1 MDIPIP
7 EGGNAVGLVDRAKNI
22 CITPKTEWPV
32 IAAEQSTAAGLMTGY
47 VAPLALIGP
56 VAAFIGGSVIGHTL
70 PFVGTYRTPMMM
82 GIALAIFIFVMAFV
96 GTFIL
101 SLIINALATSFGGE
115 KNSEQALKVAVYSY
129 TPAWIAGVL
138 QVIPFLGILAIL
150 AALYGLY
157 LLYLGLPR
165 LMKCPEEKAVGYTV
179 VVVICAIVLWIVI
192 SMIGASIG
200 GLGMMA
206 TGGMAGAMRDRGAA
220 VQIDKSS
227 PIGKLDEFSKKMEA
241 AGKKM
246 EAAGQKG
253 DQSAQM
259 AAAGEALGTLLG
271 GGKKVEPL
279 GIEELKAFVPET
291 FLGLPKKSS
300 KAERSAALGLSIS
313 KAEARYGDGPKT
325 VSLEVSDTG
334 GVSGM
339 MALAGW
345 AGVQGEKE
353 DDSRIERTRK
363 EGGRL
368 VHEKVSKTGG
378 SNEFDMVLGDRFIVA
393 AKGNGVSLA
402 ELKAAV
408 SSLDLARLESMKDV
422 GVQK

>member
-1 MDIPIP
+1 
-7 EGGNAVGLVDRAKNI
+7 VGLVDRAKNI

-56 VAAFIGGSVIGHTL
+56 VAGFIGGSVIGHTL

-115 KNSEQALKVAVYSY
+115 KNSGQALKVAVYSY

-138 QVIPFLGILAIL
+138 HAIPFLGILAIL

-220 VQIDKSS
+220 VQFDKSS

-291 FLGLPKKSS
+291 LLGLPRKSS

-313 KAEARYGDGPKT
+313 KAEASYGDGTKSL
-325 VSLEVSDTG
+325 SLEVSDTG

-353 DDSRIERTRK
+353 DDNRIERTRK
-363 EGGRL
+363 DGGRL

-378 SNEFDMVLGDRFIVA
+378 SNEFDVVLGDRFIIA

-408 SSLDLARLESMKDV
+408 SSLDLAKLESMKDM

>member
-1 MDIPIP
+1 M
-7 EGGNAVGLVDRAKNI
+7 ALVDRAKNI

-56 VAAFIGGSVIGHTL
+56 VAGFIGGSVIGHTL

-82 GIALAIFIFVMAFV
+82 GIALAIFVFVMAFV

-138 QVIPFLGILAIL
+138 QVVPFLRILAIL

-246 EAAGQKG
+246 EAAQKSG
-253 DQSAQM
+253 NQDEAM
-259 AAAGEALGTLLG
+259 KAAMSGLGTVLG
-271 GGKKVEPL
+271 GGKSVDPI
-279 GIEELKAFVPET
+279 GIDQLKPFVPET
-291 FLGLPKKSS
+291 LAGLGKKSS
-300 KAERSAALGLSIS
+300 RAEKTGAMGLMVS
-313 KAEARYGDGPKT
+313 KAEAHYSDDANK
-325 VSLEVSDTG
+325 SIDLDISDTG
-334 GVSGM
+334 GASGWV
-339 MALAGW
+339 ALASW

-353 DDSRIERTRK
+353 DQYGSEKTMK
-363 EGGRL
+363 VNGRM
-368 VHEKVSKTGG
+368 VHERAGKDG
-378 SNEFDMVLGDRFIVA
+378 SSEYSVVLGERFVVS
-393 AKGNGVSLA
+393 AKAHGVDLNS
-402 ELKAAV
+402 LKAAV
-408 SSLDLARLESMKDV
+408 SSLDLGKLEAMKDV

>member
-1 MDIPIP
+1 M
-7 EGGNAVGLVDRAKNI
+7 GLIDRAKNI

-32 IAAEQSTAAGLMTGY
+32 IAAEQSTTSGLMTGY

-56 VAAFIGGSVIGHTL
+56 VAGFIGGSVIGHTL
-70 PFVGTYRTPMMM
+70 PFVGTSRTPMMM
-82 GIALAIFIFVMAFV
+82 GIALAIFVFVMAFV

-115 KNSEQALKVAVYSY
+115 KNSQQALKVAVYSY

-138 QVIPFLGILAIL
+138 QAIPFLGILAIL
-150 AALYGLY
+150 AAFYGLY

-165 LMKCPEEKAVGYTV
+165 LMKCPEDKAIGYTV

-206 TGGMAGAMRDRGAA
+206 SGGMAGAMRDRGAA
-220 VQIDKSS
+220 VQFDKSS
-227 PIGKLDEFSKKMEA
+227 PVGKMEEFGKKMEA
-241 AGKKM
+241 VGKKM
-246 EAAGQKG
+246 EAAEKKG
-253 DQSAQM
+253 DQAAQM
-259 AAAGEALGTLLG
+259 AAAGEVLGTLLG
-271 GGKKVEPL
+271 GGRKVEPL
-279 GIEELKAFVPET
+279 GIEELKVFVPET

-300 KAERSAALGLSIS
+300 KAERSAALGMSIS
-313 KAEARYGDGPKT
+313 KAEARYGEGPRS
-325 VSLEVSDTG
+325 VELEVSDTG

-368 VHEKVSKTGG
+368 VHEKISKTGG
-378 SNEFDMVLGDRFIVA
+378 SNEFGVVLGDRFIVT
-393 AKGNGVSLA
+393 AKGNGVGVA

-408 SSLDLARLESMKDV
+408 ASLDLAKLESMKDA